1 MLPAPCIFALSVGWE
16 QAQILRAAGGDF
28 KQRSVVS
35 VMVGKRGK
43 PRIYKTPEDFRKA
56 VEMYF
61 ESITREKKLTEWVDS
76 GKRTNNGKPIMVERD
91 VIGLDG
97 QPVMVF
103 DYIVPPTMPALLLSI
118 GVSKTAWHDYRGRDG
133 YAEVCA
139 DAKLRI
145 EAYLA
150 EQAVIRDN
158 PRGVMFTLENNYGW
172 RSSQEV
178 ELGDKTRAALAQDMT
193 MAEKMALI
201 RSAAAAAEAEA
212 DDDDEDGES
221 GD

>member
-1 MLPAPCIFALSVGWE
+1 MI
-16 QAQILRAAGGDF
+16 
-28 KQRSVVS
+28 
-35 VMVGKRGK
+35 VGKRGK
-43 PRIYKTPEDFRKA
+43 PRIYKTPEDFRDA
-56 VEMYF
+56 VETYF
-61 ESITREKKLTEWVDS
+61 DAITREKKLTEWVDS
-76 GKRTNNGKPIMVERD
+76 GERTNKGKPLMVERD
-91 VIGLDG
+91 VLGLDG

-103 DYIVPPTMPALLLSI
+103 DYVMPPTMPALLLSI
-118 GVSKTAWHDYRGRDG
+118 GVSKTAWHDYRSREG

-145 EAYLA
+145 EAHLA

-201 RSAAAAAEAEA
+201 RAAAAEAEA
-212 DDDDEDGES
+212 DDEDDES
-221 GD
+221 GN

>member
-1 MLPAPCIFALSVGWE
+1 MT
-16 QAQILRAAGGDF
+16 
-28 KQRSVVS
+28 
-35 VMVGKRGK
+35 VGKRGK
-43 PRIYKTPEDFRKA
+43 PRIYKTPGAFREA
-56 VEMYF
+56 VETYF
-61 ESITREKKLTEWVDS
+61 DAITREKKLTEWVDS
-76 GKRTNNGKPIMVERD
+76 GERTNKGKPLMVERD

-97 QPVMVF
+97 QPVMVY
-103 DYIVPPTMPALLLSI
+103 DYIMPPTMPALLLSI
-118 GVSKTAWHDYRGRDG
+118 GVSKTAWHDYRNRDG

-172 RSSQEV
+172 RSSKEV
-178 ELGDKTRAALAQDMT
+178 ELGRETRSALAMDMT
-193 MAEKMALI
+193 MSEKMALI
-201 RSAAAAAEAEA
+201 RAAAAEAEA
-212 DDDDEDGES
+212 DDEDDGP

>member
-1 MLPAPCIFALSVGWE
+1 MT
-16 QAQILRAAGGDF
+16 
-28 KQRSVVS
+28 
-35 VMVGKRGK
+35 VGKRGK

-56 VEMYF
+56 VETYF
-61 ESITREKKLTEWVDS
+61 DSITRERKLTEWVDS
-76 GKRTNNGKPIMVERD
+76 GKRTNNGKPLMEERE
-91 VIGLDG
+91 VLGLDG

-103 DYIVPPTMPALLLSI
+103 DYVVPPTMPALLLSI
-118 GVSKTAWHDYRGRDG
+118 GVSKTAWHDYRNREG

-145 EAYLA
+145 EAHLA

-178 ELGDKTRAALAQDMT
+178 ELGRETRSALAMDMT

-201 RSAAAAAEAEA
+201 RAAAAEAEA
-212 DDDDEDGES
+212 DDDDDGS